1 MSGLHIGTN
10 FRKFFHGTL
19 PPLALIAIALLPLL
33 FGGLF
38 VWSYFDPL
46 GNFHKVPV
54 ALVNSDEGDAGQKVV
69 DELVAESPMDFHVV
83 SADEAREGV
92 ENGTYY
98 LAMELPTDF
107 TDAATSVQSDNPR
120 QAKINVTLNE
130 TNGFIPTML
139 GSTATTQV
147 AEAVSHSIGAEV
159 VNQLFVGFNTI
170 GDGMDQAKDGA
181 SQLDDGAQ
189 SAKDGAGQLDDGAG
203 RLNDGLNEF
212 NEKAQQLPEAA
223 GELDNG
229 VSELQNGAQQLNEN
243 LGTAADGAQQLSDGL
258 GKLKTATDTLGS
270 GAEQV
275 AGGVD
280 KIADLAGTLSAA
292 QQAYEDI
299 DSSLAQ
305 VIEDL
310 DRSPIPGSEL
320 IAEQARATRAQLNSG
335 TLGAAAGSDL
345 VSQLTLLQDGA
356 HQVAYQLH
364 DPESEYLSGMNTA
377 VGAAET
383 LAKGL
388 AALDEG
394 SGTLLAGVTK
404 LKDGTSAFV
413 VAANAAAD
421 ATSKLAEGSD
431 QLVVGMGELSDGLVQ
446 LSDGTGE
453 LSLKLSEGAEKAP
466 RWEGERLDMAVEN
479 ASNPVVVNQV
489 GDELTFFGRGLS
501 PFFLS
506 LSLWFG
512 GLIMFMVL
520 PPLSRRA
527 IDSGALPTRVAL
539 NTLVPAYLIGL
550 AQVIALWVVQV
561 FVLDVQPKHPGWL
574 FAVLM
579 FASWAFITTIF
590 ALNAVFGASV
600 GRLITMALM
609 SLQLVA
615 SNGLYPPEVQPEFI
629 QWVHKLDPMTY
640 VVDLTRFA
648 LFGSAV
654 TDPRMHR
661 AVIVLVALAIGSWLV
676 SCLGLRALR
685 RPTEKDIYP
694 EISV

>member
-38 VWSYFDPL
+38 VWSYFDPI
-46 GNFHKVPV
+46 GNFNKVPV
-54 ALVNSDEGDAGQKVV
+54 ALVNSDEGDVGQQVV
-69 DELVAESPMDFHVV
+69 DELVAESPMDFHVL
-83 SADEAREGV
+83 SAEEAREGV
-92 ENGTYY
+92 ADGTYY

-107 TDAATSVQSDNPR
+107 SEAATSVQSDNPR

-139 GSTATTQV
+139 GNTATTQV
-147 AEAVSHSIGAEV
+147 AEAVSNTIGAEV
-159 VNQLFVGFNTI
+159 VNQLLVGFNTI

-181 SQLDDGAQ
+181 GQLDDGAN

-203 RLNDGLNEF
+203 RLNDGLTEF
-212 NEKAQQLPEAA
+212 NEKAQQLPGAA
-223 GELDNG
+223 SELDNG
-229 VSELQNGAQQLNEN
+229 VSQLQDGAKLLNEN

-258 GKLKTATDTLGS
+258 GKLKTATDALGS

-280 KIADLAGTLSAA
+280 KIADLAGTLNAA
-292 QQAYEDI
+292 KEAYEDI

-305 VIEDL
+305 VIADL

-320 IAEQARATRAQLNSG
+320 IAEQARAARAQLNSG
-335 TLGAAAGSDL
+335 TLGAAADSDL

-356 HQVAYQLH
+356 HQVADQLR
-364 DPESEYLSGMNTA
+364 DPESEYLSGVGTA

-388 AALDEG
+388 AALEEG

-413 VAANAAAD
+413 VAANTAAD
-421 ATSKLAEGSD
+421 ATTKLAEGSD

-466 RWEGERLDMAVEN
+466 RWEGERLDMAVDS

-512 GLIMFMVL
+512 GLITFMVL

-550 AQVIALWVVQV
+550 AQVTALWVVQV

-574 FAVLM
+574 FGVLM
-579 FASWAFITTIF
+579 FASWSFITTIF
-590 ALNAVFGASV
+590 ALNALFGASV

-648 LFGSAV
+648 IFGTSAS
-654 TDPRMHR
+654 DPRMQR
-661 AVIVLVALAIGSWLV
+661 ATVVLVALAIGSWLV
-676 SCLGLRALR
+676 SCLALRALR
-685 RPTEKDIYP
+685 RPKEKDIYP